1 MDDKGFDYMNVIPL
15 VDVMLVLLTIVL
27 TTSTFIASG
36 LIPVEL
42 PKAEKNPQTT
52 AQDNRQKLIEIN
64 REGRIYFNSRPVTL
78 GELGKSMES
87 LSRDLPVVIRADKS
101 IYLELFV
108 DVLGSVKKAGFH
120 NVSLQ
125 TEEHL

>member
-42 PKAEKNPQTT
+42 PKAEKNPQSA
-52 AQDNRQKLIEIN
+52 AQHNRQKLIEIN
-64 REGRIYFNSRPVTL
+64 REGRIFFNSRPVSL
-78 GELGKSMES
+78 DELGKSMES
-87 LSRDLPVVIRADKS
+87 LSRDLPVIIRADKG